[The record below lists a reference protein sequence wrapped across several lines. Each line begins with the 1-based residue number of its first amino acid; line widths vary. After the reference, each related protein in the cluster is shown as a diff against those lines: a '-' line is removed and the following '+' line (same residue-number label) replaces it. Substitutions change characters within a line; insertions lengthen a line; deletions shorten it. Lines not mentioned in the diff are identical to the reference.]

1 MNIVWPILLPWPFFE
16 VILFDTTQSCV
27 HPLETKKINKGKGKH
42 VEDFKHNEAFENPTS
57 LEETWT

>member
-1 MNIVWPILLPWPFFE
+1 

-57 LEETWT
+57 LEET